1 MNKLYIWIIFS
12 GLMLAIFGAIKYPDQ
27 LFHIVICDVGQ
38 GDSILIYRRFSQ
50 ILIDGGANDLV
61 SDCLLEHVPWFD
73 NKIELIILTHPEEDH
88 MRGLIEVV
96 ENYDVGLFLTSGGIN
111 DTNTF
116 WKLKENMV
124 LREIE
129 SRVVSLGDELRV
141 GEISLEV
148 KWPEKPSISGEVWG
162 QISSRE
168 EWNKHVKLNDEMVL
182 GAASNNPN
190 DDSVVLEVKY
200 GEVSTLMTGDI
211 GVKQEQALLS
221 MGVITPVNVL
231 KVAHHGSKYSSKKE
245 FIEETRPKWAL
256 VSVGENNR
264 FGHPSR
270 DVLMYLDMVGAKILR
285 TDENGTLELVS
296 DGKIFWEK
304 SR

>member
-1 MNKLYIWIIFS
+1 
-12 GLMLAIFGAIKYPDQ
+12 MLAIFGVIGYPDK
-27 LFHIVICDVGQ
+27 LFHVVACDVGQ

-61 SDCLLEHVPWFD
+61 SDCLLEHIPWFD
-73 NKIELIILTHPEEDH
+73 NKIELIVLTHPQEDH

-111 DTNTF
+111 DTKTF

-129 SRVVSLGDELRV
+129 SRVVSLGDKLKV

-148 KWPEKPSISGEVWG
+148 KWPEKSGISGEVWG

-168 EWNKHVKLNDEMVL
+168 EWNKYVKLDDEMVL
-182 GAASNNPN
+182 GAASNDPN

-200 GEVSTLMTGDI
+200 GEVSALMTGDI

-231 KVAHHGSKYSSKKE
+231 KVAHHGSKHSSKKE

-296 DGKIFWEK
+296 DGKLFWEK

>member
-1 MNKLYIWIIFS
+1 MNKLYTWIIFS
-12 GLMLAIFGAIKYPDQ
+12 ALMLLILGALKYPDQ
-27 LFHIVICDVGQ
+27 LFHVVVCDVGQ

-50 ILIDGGANDLV
+50 ILIDGGANDMV
-61 SDCLLEHVPWFD
+61 SDCLVEHVPWFD
-73 NKIELIILTHPEEDH
+73 SKIEVIILTHPQEDH
-88 MRGLIEVV
+88 MKGLIEVI

-116 WKLKENMV
+116 WKLKDKMA
-124 LREIE
+124 LRDVE

-141 GEISLEV
+141 GEIRLEV
-148 KWPEKPSISGEVWG
+148 KWPKTLGTSGEIWG
-162 QISSRE
+162 RISSRE
-168 EWNKHVKLNDEMVL
+168 EWNKYLQTDNKVIL
-182 GAASNNPN
+182 GASSNNPN

-200 GEVSTLMTGDI
+200 GNVSMLTTGDI
-211 GVKQEQALLS
+211 GVKQEQALIRL
-221 MGVITPVNVL
+221 GVITPVNVL
-231 KVAHHGSKYSSKKE
+231 KIAHHGSNYSSSKD
-245 FIEETRPKWAL
+245 FLEETRPKWAL

-270 DVLMYLDMVGAKILR
+270 DVLMSLDMVGAKILR

-296 DGKIFWEK
+296 DGKLFWEK

>member
-1 MNKLYIWIIFS
+1 MNKFYIWIIFS
-12 GLMLAIFGAIKYPDQ
+12 GLMLAIFGVIKYPDQ
-27 LFHIVICDVGQ
+27 LFHVVACDVGQ

-61 SDCLLEHVPWFD
+61 SDCLLKYIPWFD
-73 NKIELIILTHPEEDH
+73 KKIELVVLTHPQEDH
-88 MRGLIEVV
+88 MKGLIEVI

-129 SRVVSLGDELRV
+129 SRVVGLGDKLKV

-148 KWPEKPSISGEVWG
+148 KWPEKPSISGEVWE
-162 QISSRE
+162 QISSRD
-168 EWNKHVKLNDEMVL
+168 EWNKYVKLDDEVVL

-190 DDSVVLEVKY
+190 DDSVVFEVKY
-200 GEVSTLMTGDI
+200 GKVSALMTGDI

-231 KVAHHGSKYSSKKE
+231 KVAHHGSKHSSGKE

-264 FGHPSR
+264 FEHPSG

-296 DGKIFWEK
+296 DGELFWEK